1 MTKVY
6 IVFFALTSILF
17 LNIGFSQTTYTSI
30 SDGAYSDCSNWSGGV
45 CPPSS
50 IPSGDE
56 VIINHKIKLSGI
68 LKVGDG
74 ATLTNNNTLAVSME
88 LHIDGLF
95 TNIGDA
101 FPFRVHNDGVVCNS
115 GNITLDPG
123 ETFINHNG
131 TIDCGGTI
139 NACSWHILG
148 IVAVANQTICCGVG
162 LDPNFPTG
170 IVGVDYSTIVICS
183 LLPVELV
190 NFGLDNKEN
199 SILLNWETKS
209 ELNNDYF
216 VILRSEN
223 GIYFEEIGE
232 VDGMS
237 NSSSPVNYQFS
248 DERPLIGTSYYK
260 LKQIDFDGEISF
272 SQVLRTNFTLRNVFS
287 LYPNPTNSDIN
298 LLLSVDH
305 NTTIYIEVFDA
316 LGGLV
321 FVQNQAVLNGTNSV
335 PLHIEVFNEGVYF
348 CRVTFPNGNH
358 MKQTFVKID

>member
-1 MTKVY
+1 M
-6 IVFFALTSILF
+6 LF
-17 LNIGFSQTTYTSI
+17 LNIGFPQTTYTSVA
-30 SDGAYSDCSNWSGGV
+30 DGAYNDCSNWSGGV

-74 ATLTNNNTLAVSME
+74 AKLTNNNTLAVSME
-88 LHIDGLF
+88 LHVDGLF

-115 GNITLDPG
+115 GAITLDPG

-148 IVAVANQTICCGVG
+148 IVAVANQTICCGIG
-162 LDPNFPTG
+162 LDPNFPID

-190 NFGLDNKEN
+190 HFGLDNQEKR
-199 SILLNWETKS
+199 ILLNWETKS

-223 GIYFEEIGE
+223 GIYFEEIGK
-232 VDGMS
+232 VNGMS
-237 NSSSPVNYQFS
+237 NSSSVVKYQFS
-248 DERPLIGTSYYK
+248 DNRPLIGTSYYK
-260 LKQIDFDGEISF
+260 LKQVDFDGGFYF
-272 SQVLRTNFTLRNVFS
+272 SQILTTNFVLRNEFS

-298 LLLSVDH
+298 LLMSIDH

-316 LGGLV
+316 LGRLL
-321 FVQNQAVLNGTNSV
+321 FVKNQVVLKGTNFV
-335 PLHIEVFNEGVYF
+335 PLYTEGFNEGIYF
-348 CRVTFPNGNH
+348 CKVTLPNGQL
-358 MKQTFVKID
+358 MKQTFVKIDR